1 MQLITVTGNLGK
13 DVEKKDIS
21 GNTLYEFS
29 VAATRKVKQ
38 EKVTTWYNVQCWG
51 EFWKGV
57 AEYLVK
63 GKQVLVVGELQIREY
78 EGSKGKGV
86 SYDIRADKVELI
98 GGTSDKKEDTS
109 FNHGANEKTGK
120 SNPFEE

>member
-1 MQLITVTGNLGK
+1 MQLLTVTGNLGK

-29 VAATRKVKQ
+29 VAATSKVKG
-38 EKVTTWYNVQCWG
+38 EKKTTWYNVQCWG

-63 GKQVLVVGELQIREY
+63 GKQVLVIGELQIREY
-78 EGSKGKGV
+78 EGNKGKGV

-98 GGTSDKKEDTS
+98 GGGDKKEDTS
-109 FNHGANEKTGK
+109 FNHGANETKGGK